1 MHRGFVV
8 AVMLS
13 ASVESARA
21 QRCQVAEGTN
31 EAQLLAFY
39 TAPVAFSMATAPEVT
54 NAGGIRIGAELEY
67 VPKPDPSLE
76 QTGACFTQKSEET
89 SLSPVFGRPRI
100 TIGIPFG
107 FSIELA
113 YLPPVTIARATPN
126 LLSFA
131 VAHAR
136 HFAFGPAGG
145 TTVMLRGHG
154 TYGNVKG
161 AITCPSGSLQ
171 QTTPTAPCYGTEP
184 SEDTFRPDMFGGE
197 IAVGLRPTSRGFSF
211 YGGAGVNRIDPRFQV
226 GFRDLTGF
234 MDSTKVELQEPMTR
248 ATVFG
253 GVTAVVGRVFDIGA
267 QIYSVPSE
275 CNPLQA
281 HGRVPAQ
288 IAGMLPVL

>member
-8 AVMLS
+8 AVMLC

-21 QRCQVAEGTN
+21 QRCLVAEGTN

-39 TAPVAFSMATAPEVT
+39 TAPLAFSVATAPEVT
-54 NAGGIRIGAELEY
+54 NAGRIRIGAELEY
-67 VPKPDPSLE
+67 VPRPDPALE

-100 TIGIPFG
+100 TIGIPLG
-107 FSIELA
+107 FSIELS

-126 LLSFA
+126 LFSFA
-131 VAHAR
+131 VAHAT

-171 QTTPTAPCYGTEP
+171 QTTPSAPCYGTEP
-184 SEDTFRPDMFGGE
+184 SEDTFRPNILGGE
-197 IAVGLRPTSRGFSF
+197 IAVGLSPTSRGFSF
-211 YGGAGVNRIDPRFQV
+211 YGGAGANRIAPRFQV

-234 MDSTKVELQEPMTR
+234 MDSTKVELQEPIVR

-253 GVTAVVGRVFDIGA
+253 GVTAVVRRVFDLGA
-267 QIYSVPSE
+267 QIYSVPSDAT
-275 CNPLQA
+275 LFRLM
-281 HGRVPAQ
+281 GGFRFR
-288 IAGMLPVL
+288 